1 MTIGELAA
9 RFGLGTHV
17 LRHWEAVGLLAP
29 RRSAGGRRVY
39 DESHVAAVAVIRIG
53 KDGGLAL
60 DQIRALL
67 DRPADRRELLAEHR
81 AALQA
86 RIDALQASVALLDHA
101 AECPAADFRS
111 CPDFTA
117 KVAAYV
123 SAPPAGRTAAEPAF
137 G

>member
-1 MTIGELAA
+1 MTWAIGELAA
-9 RFGLGTHV
+9 RFGLSTHV

-29 RRSAGGRRVY
+29 LGGR
-39 DESHVAAVAVIRIG
+39 AA
-53 KDGGLAL
+53 
-60 DQIRALL
+60 
-67 DRPADRRELLAEHR
+67 
-81 AALQA
+81 
-86 RIDALQASVALLDHA
+86 VALLDHA